1 MVARKQRDR
10 ERKRERERECL
21 CYELS
26 PFLLLFYLDLQS
38 MGWFHTF
45 RPCLL
50 PLADPPWK
58 LLTDTPRV
66 GYTNL
71 LGASQSNQVDNQD
84 YHHILYL
91 MSSLTCILP
100 FYLISLVYFV
110 STFLIP
116 CIEKHINLFLIL
128 FPVFKVKTFFQY
140 YFNVSQKF

>member
-1 MVARKQRDR
+1 LLWACGEAQHRGSKSECVTEQSWSPHGSQEAERQR
-10 ERKRERERECL
+10 EKERERECL

-84 YHHILYL
+84 
-91 MSSLTCILP
+91 
-100 FYLISLVYFV
+100 
-110 STFLIP
+110 
-116 CIEKHINLFLIL
+116 
-128 FPVFKVKTFFQY
+128 
-140 YFNVSQKF
+140 